1 MGKHA
6 LRLIAVAAIFG
17 IGSGAIARASELPS
31 SIKLVVPYPPGGGTD
46 AVARL
51 VASSLGT
58 ALGVPMIVENRSGG
72 ATVPAT
78 DAVAKSPADG
88 GTLLF
93 VTDTFGI
100 NDAANKQLPYDTIRD
115 FRPIAKLV
123 NLPMVLS
130 GSSQRPT
137 RWKSMDELV
146 KFARSNPGK
155 VTFGS
160 LGSSSPHELTMAYFA
175 KRQGINILNVPYRG
189 TTPALQDLVAGQID
203 ITFTNVAAS
212 EQFNADG
219 KIYRIAVTSPDRAV
233 GAKEV
238 ETAREQGY
246 PDLTLLTWFGIV
258 APAGMPPALVER
270 YYREIEKI
278 SQSQQ
283 LQKLVASI
291 GGEVSVSGP
300 DSFLEFIKNDVA
312 RYRKMIEETGIKVE

>member
-1 MGKHA
+1 M
-6 LRLIAVAAIFG
+6 V
-17 IGSGAIARASELPS
+17 RASELPPS
-31 SIKLVVPYPPGGGTD
+31 LIKLIVPYPPGGGTD

-58 ALGVPMIVENRSGG
+58 ALGVSVIVENRSGG

-78 DAVAKSPADG
+78 DAVAKAPADG

-100 NDAANKQLPYDTIRD
+100 NDAANKRLPYDTMKD
-115 FRPIAKLV
+115 FQPVAKLV
-123 NLPMVLS
+123 DLPMVLS
-130 GSSQRPT
+130 GSSLRT
-137 RWKSMDELV
+137 KWKSMDELV

-175 KRQGINILNVPYRG
+175 KRQGITILNVPYRG

-203 ITFTNVAAS
+203 VTFTNVAAS
-212 EQFNADG
+212 EQFASDG
-219 KIYRIAVTSPDRAV
+219 KIYRIAVTSPKRAV
-233 GAKEV
+233 GAQDV
-238 ETAREQGY
+238 ETVREQGY

-258 APAGMPPALVER
+258 APAGTPPALVER

-278 SQSQQ
+278 SQSSQM
-283 LQKLVASI
+283 QKLVASI
-291 GGEVSVSGP
+291 GGEVAVSGP
-300 DSFLEFIKNDVA
+300 DGFLEFIKNDIA